1 MTGRV
6 HYRKTGAVASVL
18 FDRVDARN
26 AMTWEMYDQL
36 AAACGAI
43 SADDEVRV
51 AMFRGAGGQFAAG
64 TDIAQFAE
72 FSGGESGIAYE
83 RRMDATLD
91 AIERIPKPVIAV
103 VEGNCVGG
111 GLVIAAAC
119 DLRIA
124 TPSARFGV
132 PIART
137 LGNCLSPGN
146 VARLVAH
153 FGIARTKRMLLFA
166 ELIPAADAV
175 ACGFVARTAEPDEI
189 ARVADELCARVAGQA
204 PLTMFA
210 AKEMVRRIVQ
220 ENIPD
225 GDDIIRLVYGSADFK
240 EGVTSF
246 IGKRSPAWRGK

>member
-1 MTGRV
+1 MSGRV

-18 FDRVDARN
+18 FDRIDARN

-36 AAACGAI
+36 GAACRAI
-43 SADDEVRV
+43 SDDNEVRV
-51 AMFRGAGGQFAAG
+51 ATFRGAGGQFAAG

-72 FSGGESGIAYE
+72 FTGGESGIAYE

-91 AIERIPKPVIAV
+91 AIERIPKPVVAV
-103 VEGNCVGG
+103 IEGNCVGG

-146 VARLVAH
+146 VVRLVAH
-153 FGIARTKRMLLFA
+153 FGVARTKRMLLSA
-166 ELIPAADAV
+166 ELLTAAEAV
-175 ACGFVARTAEPDEI
+175 ACGFVSRTVEPEEI
-189 ARVADELCARVAGQA
+189 GRVADELCARLTGQA

-210 AKEMVRRIVQ
+210 SKEMIRRIATANV
-220 ENIPD
+220 PD
-225 GDDIIRLVYGSADFK
+225 GDDIIRLVYGSADFR

-246 IGKRSPAWRGK
+246 INKASPVWRGK